1 MMVRLLAQVIA
12 WGSDEI
18 LPAHIQAERLD
29 VKPLL
34 KSGVAV
40 FKRLDLD
47 GYVCRDCAGYEDC
60 FRVYS
65 EIGKGGKKH
74 IYRVCRDEPEEEVK
88 ELVSSDVT
96 VYGVD
101 LSALFRLVADVF
113 GCGSPHPVANVA
125 GVWDFGMSKFA
136 PAKHKRRV
144 FFVRHLAKV
153 PESTFAAYPGCIVIV
168 AGGLKPVDADASLFA
183 FEDVFRYD
191 ANGLALDLDAVSLR
205 FEERTLGNK
214 PERKPNKAMLA
225 KMKALANHLK
235 NIAVGFMR
243 ARRSGTE
250 GAYAQVAKDMAK
262 VTMPSLEK
270 FFASDDAPCKISRS
284 VLHEYLSGPKYAD
297 EPYATAAR
305 FWFKACTRMDVLEAV
320 SAVCTKKFGNKI
332 NQVDSMDASQV
343 YMKIVKFLPSETR

>member
-12 WGSDEI
+12 RGSDEI
-18 LPAHIQAERLD
+18 LPAHIQADRLD
-29 VKPLL
+29 VEPLL
-34 KSGVAV
+34 KSGVTV

-65 EIGKGGKKH
+65 EIGKDGKKH
-74 IYRVCRDEPEEEVK
+74 IYRVCRDEPEEPE
-88 ELVSSDVT
+88 ELAPSDVT

-101 LSALFRLVADVF
+101 LAALFRLVSEVF
-113 GCGSPHPVANVA
+113 GCGEPQPVASVA
-125 GVWDFGMSKFA
+125 GAWDFGMSKFA

-153 PESTFAAYPGCIVIV
+153 PESTFAAYPGCIVIA
-168 AGGLKPVDADASLFA
+168 AGGLKPVDADASLFS
-183 FEDVFRYD
+183 FEDVFHYD
-191 ANGLALDLDAVSLR
+191 PNGLVLDLDAVSLR
-205 FEERTLGNK
+205 FKERTVSNK
-214 PERKPNKAMLA
+214 SPRKPNKAMLE
-225 KMKALANHLK
+225 KMQALANHLK

-305 FWFKACTRMDVLEAV
+305 FWFKSCTRMDVLEAV

-332 NQVDSMDASQV
+332 NQVDGMDASRL
-343 YMKIVKFLPSETR
+343 YMAIVKFIPPDKR